1 MREEESSGVWHL
13 GSQLKKACQETWS
26 DGLAKAANGE
36 GRGGLTAVPLGGV
49 EMPGDQVVA
58 EVWEMAKACGN
69 DFQIYL

>member
-36 GRGGLTAVPLGGV
+36 GK
-49 EMPGDQVVA
+49 GD
-58 EVWEMAKACGN
+58 
-69 DFQIYL
+69 